1 MMTLKCYATSGSIFF
16 ALFILFCSV
25 YFFFSLLLNSIM
37 VHCIISCFIVFY
49 FMSFYFILFCFILY
63 SIHLYSMFASVEVR
77 VVSDLVTQTMP
88 LRVLFFIL
96 FHSIFWTSVEA

>member
-1 MMTLKCYATSGSIFF
+1 MPPVGPFF

-25 YFFFSLLLNSIM
+25 YLFFSLLLNSIM
-37 VHCIISCFIVFY
+37 VHCIIFCFILFY
-49 FMSFYFILFCFILY
+49 FMSLYFILFCFILY

-77 VVSDLVTQTMP
+77 VVSDPVTQTMP
-88 LRVLFFIL
+88 LPVLFFIL